1 MKLAA
6 AMFDVL
12 GGDRIL
18 EGEGLGELAKAED
31 AEALLGQ
38 VAEGQRYG

>member
-6 AMFDVL
+6 AMLNVL
-12 GGDRIL
+12 GGDGVL
-18 EGEGLGELAKAED
+18 KGEGLGELAKAED

-38 VAEGQRYG
+38 VAEGQHYG